1 LDEPNGRVTAPAQL
15 AYDDVTVIEDLADA
29 NGVETAGLVA
39 GGAFFFVFG
48 ILGLCIL
55 ERCSRGGVG
64 I

>member
-1 LDEPNGRVTAPAQL
+1 MDEPKGRAAAPAQL

-29 NGVETAGLVA
+29 NGVETAGFVA
-39 GGAFFFVFG
+39 GDAFFFVFG
-48 ILGLCIL
+48 MLGLCIL